1 MAESNVSHSTGEQTH
16 LFKAETRQ
24 LLDILIHSLYTERE
38 IFLRE
43 LISNASDALTRMHYL
58 SLTERE
64 ILNPELELAIYI
76 LPDPDNRLL
85 RICDTGIGMT
95 ANEMVE
101 NLGTIAH
108 SGARAFIQAMR
119 EQNLNPGEIIGQF
132 GVGFYSAFMV
142 AERIEVVSR
151 SYKPDSQAAR
161 WASTGQDSFTITPA
175 EKEERGTEVILYL
188 KEDTTEFTQ
197 ETRLREI
204 IKKHS
209 DYIPFPIYLG
219 KDKQQVNRQEA
230 LWRQPPHQVK
240 EEEYRDFY
248 QQFALDFQP
257 PLFHLHLSIDAP
269 VQLYALL
276 YIPASPERSLL
287 SLRREEGLKLYA
299 RKVLIQE
306 YNRDLLPP
314 CFRFIDGVVDS
325 EDLSL
330 NVSRESVQANRIMAQ
345 LRRILTGK
353 LIDGLKTWAREH
365 PNDYAKFWQRYG
377 RFIREGIAT
386 DDEIGESLIPLL
398 RYPSLHHPEELISL
412 DDYILHMPALQTKI
426 YYLLGDSLAA
436 LLNSPHL
443 EMFRHHRYDVLLM
456 SDPLDPFVMLK
467 VKKYQNFELTNA
479 TNENLPLPESRE
491 EEIAE
496 SSLPLSKEEQQT
508 MLHRFSTVLG
518 DKVADVRLTTSL
530 HESPA
535 RLINPQDAP
544 PQEVQRI
551 YRMLQSDYHPPKP
564 ILEVNGQHPLI
575 QRLARLPEDDPRV
588 SLVVEQI
595 FENALLLEGL
605 HPNPAEMVKRLQQLL
620 LIALQNPNQ

>member
-1 MAESNVSHSTGEQTH
+1 MVESNAFHTTEEQT
-16 LFKAETRQ
+16 LAFKAETRQ

-64 ILNPELELAIYI
+64 ILNPDLELAIHI
-76 LPDPDNRLL
+76 LPDPDNRIL

-95 ANEMVE
+95 AEEIVE

-119 EQNLNPGEIIGQF
+119 EQNLNPGDIIGQF

-142 AERIEVVSR
+142 AERIEVISR
-151 SYKPDSQAAR
+151 SYRPDSRAVR
-161 WASTGQDSFTITPA
+161 WVSTGQDSFTVSAA
-175 EKEERGTEVILYL
+175 EKEERGTEVILHL
-188 KEDTTEFTQ
+188 KEDASEFTQ
-197 ETRLREI
+197 EARLREI

-209 DYIPFPIYLG
+209 DYISFPIYLG
-219 KDKQQVNRQEA
+219 KEKQRVNRQEA
-230 LWRQPPHQVK
+230 LWRQAPHQTK

-248 QQFALDFQP
+248 QQFTLDFQP

-276 YIPASPERSLL
+276 YIPASPERNLL

-314 CFRFIDGVVDS
+314 CFRFVDGVVDS
-325 EDLSL
+325 EDLPL

-353 LIDGLKTWAREH
+353 LIEGLKSWAREH
-365 PNDYAKFWQRYG
+365 SNDYTKFWQRFG
-377 RFIREGIAT
+377 RFIREGVAT
-386 DDEIGESLIPLL
+386 DEEFGESLIPLL

-426 YYLLGDSLAA
+426 YYLLGDSQAA

-443 EMFRHHRYDVLLM
+443 EIFRHHRYDVLLM
-456 SDPLDPFVMLK
+456 SDPLDPFVVLK
-467 VKKYQNFELTNA
+467 VKKYQNIELANA
-479 TNENLPLPESRE
+479 AGEDLPAHQTGE
-491 EEIAE
+491 EENVE
-496 SSLPLSKEEQQT
+496 PSLAPSEEEQQT
-508 MLHRFSTVLG
+508 VIRRFSTILG
-518 DKVADVRLTTSL
+518 DKIAGVRLTDRL

-535 RLINPQDAP
+535 RLVNQQDAP
-544 PQEVQRI
+544 PQEIQRI
-551 YRMLQSDYHPPKP
+551 YRMLQDDYHPPKP
-564 ILEVNGQHPLI
+564 ILEINPQHPLI
-575 QRLARLPEDDPRV
+575 QRLARLPENDPR
-588 SLVVEQI
+588 LNLAIEQV
-595 FENALLLEGL
+595 FENTLLLEGL

-620 LIALQNPNQ
+620 LMALEDSNK